1 MAENKKADYSVGNK
15 KWLYVVGALV
25 LLAIIAVII
34 VICIPGN
41 TFSTIEVLH
50 SNATTSFL
58 NEDNKA
64 ENNNYSILTG
74 KYSISVTEYGQE
86 ILDVQSLSQTIN
98 HVLDFYDEYLVFAD
112 DNSVLTKH
120 YKNIKSSL
128 NKASKIQDNLNYQIN
143 RINTLENE
151 SDTFQRNAWIDFR
164 IEFVNWL
171 TSMQSAINK
180 LNLCWDGCY
189 QLSYSKNIASDLVLD
204 AVDDYIQVILNNY
217 NELIQNDKKSTKLS
231 SYNYTI
237 AGKIKDFRSFVNKEL
252 GTREFQNYYYVEDS
266 QNFYQNFYNDVA
278 KFYDL
283 YEQDNFQKVINSIN
297 YEGEITEKFE
307 DIESG
312 SLTVYTYTKTFLI
325 GGEKTGQ

>member
-15 KWLYVVGALV
+15 KWLYIVGVLV
-25 LLAIIAVII
+25 LLAIIVVII
-34 VICIPGN
+34 VICVPGN
-41 TFSTIEVLH
+41 TYSTIEVLH

-64 ENNNYSILTG
+64 ENNNYFILTG
-74 KYSISVTEYGQE
+74 KYSISVTEYEQE
-86 ILDVQSLSQTIN
+86 IIDVQSLSQTIN

-112 DNSVLTKH
+112 NNSVLTKH

-171 TSMQSAINK
+171 TSMQSAINR

-189 QLSYSKNIASDLVLD
+189 QLSYSNNIASDLVLD

-217 NELIQNDKKSTKLS
+217 NELIKNDKKSTKLS
-231 SYNYTI
+231 SYNYTT
-237 AGKIKDFRSFVNKEL
+237 AGKIKDFGLFVDKEL
-252 GTREFQNYYYVEDS
+252 GERPFEDYYFDG
-266 QNFYQNFYNDVA
+266 NTQNFYNDIA

-283 YEQDNFQKVINSIN
+283 YKQVNFQNVINSIN
-297 YEGEITEKFE
+297 NNGIITETFE
-307 DIESG
+307 DIETSN
-312 SLTVYTYTKTFLI
+312 LTVYANTKTFLT
-325 GGEKTGQ
+325 GGVA

>member
-25 LLAIIAVII
+25 LLAIIVVII
-34 VICIPGN
+34 VICVPGN
-41 TFSTIEVLH
+41 TYSTIEVLH

-64 ENNNYSILTG
+64 ENNNYFILTG
-74 KYSISVTEYGQE
+74 KYSISVTEYEQE
-86 ILDVQSLSQTIN
+86 IIDVQSLSQTIN

-112 DNSVLTKH
+112 NNSVLTKH

-171 TSMQSAINK
+171 TSMQSAINR

-189 QLSYSKNIASDLVLD
+189 QLSYSNNIASDLVLD

-217 NELIQNDKKSTKLS
+217 NELIKNDKKSTKLS
-231 SYNYTI
+231 SYNYTT
-237 AGKIKDFRSFVNKEL
+237 AGKIKDFGLFVDKEL
-252 GTREFQNYYYVEDS
+252 GERPFEDYYFDG
-266 QNFYQNFYNDVA
+266 NTQNFYNDIA

-283 YEQDNFQKVINSIN
+283 YKQVNFQNVINSIN
-297 YEGEITEKFE
+297 NNGIITETFE
-307 DIESG
+307 DIETSN
-312 SLTVYTYTKTFLI
+312 LTVYANTKTFLT
-325 GGEKTGQ
+325 GGVA